1 MRKIFDPYPALVRAF
16 DILASAAALLILSPL
31 FALIAT
37 AIKLDDR
44 GSAFFIQHRVGKSG
58 KIFRMY
64 KFRSMVTGAHRTDI
78 FINGDQD
85 SRITRVGKFLRRSAL
100 DELPQLINVFKGEMS
115 IIGPRPA
122 LPVHIEEYSEHQMRR
137 LEVKPGITGWA
148 QINGRNSLSWPER
161 IEHDIWYID
170 NRSLSL
176 DLKVVL
182 LTVPFLMKN
191 EGVYAGREK
200 FSFDAPEEKSEEATP
215 VIINPPRESRI
226 HPGRKSVVNQ

>member
-1 MRKIFDPYPALVRAF
+1 MKKIFDPYPALVRAF

-31 FALIAT
+31 LGLIAA

-44 GSAFFIQHRVGKSG
+44 GSAFFIQDRVGKSG
-58 KIFRMY
+58 RIFRMY

-85 SRITRVGKFLRRSAL
+85 SRITRVGRILRRSAL
-100 DELPQLINVFKGEMS
+100 DELPQLINVLRGEMS

-122 LPVHIEEYSEHQMRR
+122 LPIHVEKYTPRQRRR
-137 LEVKPGITGWA
+137 LEIKPGITGWA
-148 QINGRNSLSWPER
+148 QINGRNSLSWPDR

-176 DLKVVL
+176 DLKIIL
-182 LTVPFLMKN
+182 LTIPFLMKN

-200 FSFDAPEEKSEEATP
+200 FSFDAPEEKSEKPPP
-215 VIINPPRESRI
+215 VIMNSTRES
-226 HPGRKSVVNQ
+226 HVHAGRKSVVNQ